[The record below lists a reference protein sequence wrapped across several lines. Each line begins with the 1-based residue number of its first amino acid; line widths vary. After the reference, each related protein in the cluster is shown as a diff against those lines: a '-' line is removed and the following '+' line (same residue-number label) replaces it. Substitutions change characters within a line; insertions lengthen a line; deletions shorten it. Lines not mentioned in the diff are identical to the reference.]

1 MTDENP
7 KLKHQRKGG
16 TAPQLVQTNVSNQSK
31 TTPSKLTIA
40 VKHQFSLDD
49 MARYIIGYLRQK
61 GIVITQRT
69 PLLNSIGLT
78 IDEADK
84 AKVTEIPTHGG
95 YFTRIGSDLFVYL
108 DESYASIGRDLFK
121 EESNLFGPESAWSVS
136 RQMVIFKVDDETSLD
151 RIEKSLSEK
160 GFESKH
166 ASREALENGFKTGD
180 TSPLIKGR
188 TIEPKT

>member
-16 TAPQLVQTNVSNQSK
+16 PAPQLVQTNVSNQSK

-40 VKHQFSLDD
+40 VKHQFSLDE
-49 MARYIIGYLRQK
+49 MARYIIGYLRHK

-84 AKVTEIPTHGG
+84 AKVSEITTHGG
-95 YFTRIGSDLFVYL
+95 YFTRIGLDLFVYL
-108 DESYASIGRDLFK
+108 DESYASIGRDLFM
-121 EESNLFGPESAWSVS
+121 EESNLFGPESAWSMS
-136 RQMVIFKVDDETSLD
+136 RRMAIFKVDDETSLD
-151 RIEKSLSEK
+151 RIEKTLSEK
-160 GFESKH
+160 GFMSKH
-166 ASREALENGFKTGD
+166 ATREALENGFKTGD
-180 TSPLIKGR
+180 TSALIKGR
-188 TIEPKT
+188 TVQPKT

>member
-7 KLKHQRKGG
+7 KLKHQRKVG

-84 AKVTEIPTHGG
+84 AKVSEITTHGG
-95 YFTRIGSDLFVYL
+95 YFTRIGLDLFVYL

-121 EESNLFGPESAWSVS
+121 EESNLFGPESAWSMS
-136 RQMVIFKVDDETSLD
+136 RRMAIFKVDDETSLD
-151 RIEKSLSEK
+151 RIEKTLSEK
-160 GFESKH
+160 GFMSKH
-166 ASREALENGFKTGD
+166 ATREALENGFKTGD
-180 TSPLIKGR
+180 TSALIKGR
-188 TIEPKT
+188 TVQPKT